1 MERCP
6 MTTPLALLDRNHLM
20 AMTGGDKALALEV
33 IDIFREQAA
42 IWSRLMDPH
51 ADPKQWADA
60 AHTLKGSSL
69 SIGALQLAQ
78 VCERAEKAGRADVPP
93 GKTAAAVLLG
103 DVRDALAH
111 TLEEA
116 AKAAYELAGKGALR
130 AS

>member
-1 MERCP
+1 

-60 AHTLKGSSL
+60 AHL
-69 SIGALQLAQ
+69 
-78 VCERAEKAGRADVPP
+78 D
-93 GKTAAAVLLG
+93 
-103 DVRDALAH
+103 
-111 TLEEA
+111 
-116 AKAAYELAGKGALR
+116 
-130 AS
+130 